1 MRTCIATLALVWT
14 VTALNHTASAE
25 DGERW
30 LPITLEDGSQ
40 LNAVLA
46 DDAIPLQTQYGLLAI
61 PSHQVRRI
69 AFAVRPSAEQA
80 ARIAAAIEALRR
92 DPQAKTTLVQAGEQA
107 LPALIAAAHTGRLE
121 QAESIREV
129 ISAIAQAHQGVA
141 LVRDRD
147 IVETAQGTIRGTIVL
162 PALQIRTRQFGL
174 LMLNLADARS
184 IGAPSDAGQPIQW
197 ARTAKRKAQPGPG
210 HLSDYADRI
219 GERFIFE
226 VTGANKGSVW
236 GTDIYTSDSDLE
248 AAAVHAGVV
257 RIGETGVVEVE
268 IVAPLAAYQGSTRN
282 GIVTYN
288 YGPYDGAYRI
298 RKATQQLPVRLFQWW
313 QLR

>member
-80 ARIAAAIEALRR
+80 ARIAAAIEALER
-92 DPQAKTTLVQAGEQA
+92 DPQAKTTLVQTGEQA

-147 IVETAQGTIRGTIVL
+147 IVETAQGTIHGTHPPVW
-162 PALQIRTRQFGL
+162 P
-174 LMLNLADARS
+174 ADAEPGRRAFYRRPLGCRPTHS
-184 IGAPSDAGQPIQW
+184 MGADSQAEGTTW
-197 ARTAKRKAQPGPG
+197 PGPSER
-210 HLSDYADRI
+210 LRRPDR
-219 GERFIFE
+219 
-226 VTGANKGSVW
+226 
-236 GTDIYTSDSDLE
+236 
-248 AAAVHAGVV
+248 
-257 RIGETGVVEVE
+257 
-268 IVAPLAAYQGSTRN
+268 
-282 GIVTYN
+282 
-288 YGPYDGAYRI
+288 
-298 RKATQQLPVRLFQWW
+298 
-313 QLR
+313 